1 MKLTDAVGE
10 HSNYAFFGEAGCGKS
25 EIAVN
30 LALALAREKGKPV
43 RFFDLDMT
51 KPLFRARDVAAIL
64 TGAGV
69 EVRYQEQFMDAPTQV
84 GGPSVALRDA
94 ECYTI
99 LDIGGDYIGAGAVG
113 MYAPLLRAS
122 DTAAIYVVN
131 PFRPWSAE
139 LKHIDG
145 VLSQVLGAAHL
156 PPRKIGPAHG
166 IDPHGAEI
174 EQMVPQRVVAGKEH
188 KIGFQAVV
196 SAVKH
201 LEHRAARMHQILRV
215 AHLQH
220 REYAVFESQFVIAHC
235 QVSSSY
241 ASLIFWAVPA
251 RRALSE
257 TIGWQAASVRLP

>member
-156 PPRKIGPAHG
+156 PLEALTFAGNPNL
-166 IDPHGAEI
+166 GAETTAEDVCAGLARLRETLGPYVPI
-174 EQMVPQRVVAGKEH
+174 PFACVREGLWPMEDADIPLVPIRLYFTYFWEQT
-188 KIGFQAVV
+188 F
-196 SAVKH
+196 
-201 LEHRAARMHQILRV
+201 
-215 AHLQH
+215 
-220 REYAVFESQFVIAHC
+220 
-235 QVSSSY
+235 
-241 ASLIFWAVPA
+241 
-251 RRALSE
+251 
-257 TIGWQAASVRLP
+257 